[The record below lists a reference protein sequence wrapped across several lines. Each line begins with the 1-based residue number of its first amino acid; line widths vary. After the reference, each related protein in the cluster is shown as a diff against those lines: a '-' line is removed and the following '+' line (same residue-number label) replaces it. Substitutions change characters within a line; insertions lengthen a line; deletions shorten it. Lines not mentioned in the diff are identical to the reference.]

1 MNKKVQIQKLKKN
14 ELVMAKHL
22 VDGYHKEKIEFQKEE
37 NGLPTGRLI
46 VTTNMIVD
54 VALADWDWI
63 AMADIGFYRGF

>member
-1 MNKKVQIQKLKKN
+1 
-14 ELVMAKHL
+14 MAKYL

-54 VALADWDWI
+54 VALADWEWI
-63 AMADIGFYRGF
+63 AMADFGFYRGL